1 MSLFRMLSWLIPP
14 EMCPMIIRAKANSV
28 SVSVNNIAGLVVAEV
43 SPIAL
48 KAIGFKFF
56 YVFVAC
62 DIIAAFAY
70 WFFYP
75 E

>member
-1 MSLFRMLSWLIPP
+1 MLSWLIPP
-14 EMCPMIIRAKANSV
+14 EMCPMIIRAKTNSI

-48 KAIGFKFF
+48 DAIGFKFF

-62 DIIAAFAY
+62 DLVAALVY
-70 WFFYP
+70 YFFYP

>member
-1 MSLFRMLSWLIPP
+1 MLSWLIPP
-14 EMCPMIIRAKANSV
+14 EMCPMVIRAKANSI
-28 SVSVNNIAGLVVAEV
+28 SVSVNNIVGLVVAEV

-48 KAIGFKFF
+48 SDIGFKFF

-62 DIIAAFAY
+62 DIIAFICY
-70 WFFYP
+70 YCFYP

>member
-1 MSLFRMLSWLIPP
+1 MVYH
-14 EMCPMIIRAKANSV
+14 RAKVNSV
-28 SVSVNNIAGLVVAEV
+28 SVSVNYLAGLVVAQV

-48 KAIGFKFF
+48 SAIGFKFF

-62 DIIAAFAY
+62 DLVAAIVYF
-70 WFFYP
+70 FFYP